1 MSRSGMSR
9 RDFLRI
15 SGGAGGGLFFIGQIG
30 GRLFRMPVAAAQIP
44 GGSLDP
50 RAVPKYQ
57 TPLLIPPVM
66 PRAGIIA
73 QRGGKQVDYYEI
85 SVRQFAQQILPAGF
99 PATTV
104 WGYGATAAQSNRGL
118 LIHNAPSLTIEAR
131 HNRPV
136 RVKWI
141 NDLVDGNGN
150 YLPHLL
156 PVDPTLH
163 WANPPGGDAGRDTR
177 PSFASTPGPLHG
189 PGAARHPRP
198 RRGRRRRRERRLRRG
213 VVPARGRQHPG
224 RLRHR
229 GHVVRLLR
237 RQGGGEVRRD
247 WGPGLRHLPVPEP
260 RPGVDRPGTTT
271 TPSA

>member
-1 MSRSGMSR
+1 MSR

-57 TPLLIPPVM
+57 TALLVPPVM
-66 PRAGIIA
+66 PRADVIA

-85 SVRQFAQQILPAGF
+85 SVRQFDQQILPAGF

-104 WGYGATAAQSNRGL
+104 WGYGATTAQSNRGL

-131 HNRPV
+131 HDRPV
-136 RVKWI
+136 RVQWT
-141 NDLVDGNGN
+141 NALVDGNGN

-163 WANPPGGDAGRDTR
+163 WANPAGGDTQRDTR
-177 PSFASTPGPLHG
+177 PSFASTPGPY
-189 PGAARHPRP
+189 
-198 RRGRRRRRERRLRRG
+198 RG
-213 VVPARGRQHPG
+213 
-224 RLRHR
+224 
-229 GHVVRLLR
+229 
-237 RQGGGEVRRD
+237 
-247 WGPGLRHLPVPEP
+247 PVPLVTHAHGAV
-260 RPGVDRPGTTT
+260 GVGDESDGYAEAWYLPAADDIPAGYATEGTWYDFFAGKAAAKFGT
-271 TPSA
+271 